1 MRAASNRR
9 IAGRAPTL
17 KPQLESAS
25 WVGRRRWDLSFQSG
39 ETIVLPEG
47 EGDAKTALAKFAEMD
62 KSAGLLGR
70 GIKRF
75 DLRIPGKMIVRL
87 PRAPASR
94 SVPTTPQRK
103 LIPTDM
109 AAPTQQPLITALD
122 IGSSKVSALIVTRD
136 DDGRLRV
143 LGTGQRESR
152 GVKRG
157 YVTDME
163 ASEVAV
169 REAVEIAERM
179 SGVTID
185 DVWASF
191 GAGGLVSDI
200 ANVEVELGGHQV
212 EQSDIDELLAAA
224 SARSTAA
231 ARSCSTP
238 TRRSTRSTGSKGVKH
253 PIGLHADRLGVDIHV
268 VAADPAPLAQHRLR
282 HPLGA
287 SRREGD
293 RRLAGRRGAGLPDRE
308 ERELGVALVELGAE
322 VTNVSLHAGG
332 MLVGLRSIPLGAKD
346 ITDDIACAFGV
357 QRRDAERL
365 KCFYGSAMTSPR
377 DNHEMIDATPIGA
390 EDGAEPTR
398 ITRAQLMTV
407 IRQQVEELTGQIDA
421 ALKWLGFTGPVGR
434 QVVLTGGGAEL
445 KNIADYMQGVLG
457 RAVRVGRPRTITG
470 LPEAHSGPAFST
482 LVGLAMLAGSA
493 SGDIRDIAQ
502 RTARARPKR
511 RAGSSGA

>member
-1 MRAASNRR
+1 MSTHQDQTL
-9 IAGRAPTL
+9 IA
-17 KPQLESAS
+17 
-25 WVGRRRWDLSFQSG
+25 
-39 ETIVLPEG
+39 
-47 EGDAKTALAKFAEMD
+47 
-62 KSAGLLGR
+62 
-70 GIKRF
+70 
-75 DLRIPGKMIVRL
+75 
-87 PRAPASR
+87 
-94 SVPTTPQRK
+94 
-103 LIPTDM
+103 
-109 AAPTQQPLITALD
+109 ALD
-122 IGSSKVSALIVTRD
+122 IGSSKVGALIVTRD
-136 DDGRLRV
+136 ADGRLRV

-169 REAVEIAERM
+169 REAVEIAERI

-212 EQSDIDELLAAA
+212 EQSDIDELLRGGKRAI
-224 SARSTAA
+224 SSGARSVLHAHPALYTID
-231 ARSCSTP
+231 
-238 TRRSTRSTGSKGVKH
+238 GVEGVKH
-253 PIGLHADRLGVDIHV
+253 PLGLHADKLGVDIHV
-268 VAADPAPLAQHRLR
+268 VTADPAPLRNVDYVIRSAH
-282 HPLGA
+282 LGVVGIVA
-287 SRREGD
+287 SPVAAA
-293 RRLAGRRGAGLPDRE
+293 LACLTEE
-308 ERELGVALVELGAE
+308 ERELGVALVEIGAE
-322 VTNVSLHAGG
+322 VTNISLHAGG
-332 MLVGLRSIPLGAKD
+332 MLVGLRSIALGAKD
-346 ITDDIACAFGV
+346 ITDDIACAFGI

-377 DNHEMIDATPIGA
+377 DNHEMIDAAPIGA

-407 IRQQVEELTGQIDA
+407 IRQRVEELTGQIDG
-421 ALKWLGFTGPVGR
+421 ALKSLGFTGPVGR

-482 LVGLAMLAGSA
+482 LVGLAMLAGSDSA
-493 SGDIRDIAQ
+493 DLRDIGGEQ
-502 RTARARPKR
+502 RAAKGRNGLIGRLMTALRQNY
-511 RAGSSGA
+511 

>member
-1 MRAASNRR
+1 MPSHQDQQL
-9 IAGRAPTL
+9 IA
-17 KPQLESAS
+17 
-25 WVGRRRWDLSFQSG
+25 
-39 ETIVLPEG
+39 
-47 EGDAKTALAKFAEMD
+47 
-62 KSAGLLGR
+62 
-70 GIKRF
+70 
-75 DLRIPGKMIVRL
+75 
-87 PRAPASR
+87 
-94 SVPTTPQRK
+94 
-103 LIPTDM
+103 
-109 AAPTQQPLITALD
+109 ALD
-122 IGSSKVSALIVTRD
+122 IGSSKVSALIVTHD

-143 LGTGQRESR
+143 LGSGQRESR

-169 REAVEIAERM
+169 REAVEIAERI

-191 GAGGLVSDI
+191 GAGGLASDI

-212 EQSDIDELLAAA
+212 EQSDINQLLSVGK
-224 SARSTAA
+224 SAIDRGGQMVLHAHPALYTLD
-231 ARSCSTP
+231 
-238 TRRSTRSTGSKGVKH
+238 GVEGVRQ
-253 PIGLHADRLGVDIHV
+253 PIGLHADKLGVDIHV
-268 VAADPAPLAQHRLR
+268 VAADPAPLRNIDYVIRSAH
-282 HPLGA
+282 LGVKRIIA
-287 SRREGD
+287 SPVAAA
-293 RRLAGRRGAGLPDRE
+293 LACLTQE
-308 ERELGVALVELGAE
+308 ERELGVALVEMGAE

-377 DNHEMIDATPIGA
+377 DNHEMIDAAPIGA

-407 IRQQVEELTGQIDA
+407 IRQQVEDLTGRIDV
-421 ALKWLGFTGPVGR
+421 ALKSLGFSGPVGR

-502 RTARARPKR
+502 GLRAQKAATGFVGRMFAALKQ
-511 RAGSSGA
+511 GY